1 VLPASAGARSIRAVW
16 LDRYGDAAAGGV
28 IAVVGVAVTWLGW

>member
-1 VLPASAGARSIRAVW
+1 VLRAPW

-28 IAVVGVAVTWLGW
+28 IVIVGVLVVGLGW